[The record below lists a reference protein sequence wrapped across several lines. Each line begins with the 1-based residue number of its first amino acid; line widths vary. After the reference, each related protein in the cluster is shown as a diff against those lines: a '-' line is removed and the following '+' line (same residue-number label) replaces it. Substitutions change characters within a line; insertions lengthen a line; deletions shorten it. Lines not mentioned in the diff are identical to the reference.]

1 MLACEPYKQPPRK
14 ILPGT
19 PSLAYTVHPGRGPH
33 LALVHGFLSSSRQWT
48 HNLGALSLVCRP
60 VTIDLLGHGHS
71 PAPPDE
77 DQYHPSVY
85 VNALDQI
92 RQKLKIQHW
101 FLCGYSLG
109 AGITVRY
116 AIKHSDH
123 VLGHLFTNSSSG
135 FATAKQQQAWREDA
149 VHTAPKILQAGAAAI
164 ERIPVHPK
172 HAKQLPQDIYDELL
186 ADAERLSPVGIANT
200 LLATIPD
207 ASVRRIAHK
216 NRRPALLCVG
226 LKESRF
232 AALKTWALQHM
243 PYLDSV
249 ELNTGNAVN
258 MQDSAAFNQ
267 AACNFIASHTP

>member
-135 FATAKQQQAWREDA
+135 FATAKQQQAC
-149 VHTAPKILQAGAAAI
+149 GARMRCTQHQKFCRPVQRPI

-172 HAKQLPQDIYDELL
+172 HAK
-186 ADAERLSPVGIANT
+186 T
-200 LLATIPD
+200 T
-207 ASVRRIAHK
+207 
-216 NRRPALLCVG
+216 
-226 LKESRF
+226 
-232 AALKTWALQHM
+232 
-243 PYLDSV
+243 
-249 ELNTGNAVN
+249 
-258 MQDSAAFNQ
+258 SAR
-267 AACNFIASHTP
+267 HL